1 MNASEAKSEGES
13 EAKQDSPKE
22 ERMNQDVRDFLN
34 LIMKPGRVTME
45 QACWLLGFNEH
56 EIPILMAKGLLKPL
70 GHPAHNGQKFFLTA
84 TLEDLRR
91 DEKWFSKA
99 SDAVLEYW
107 RYKNSRKGLG
117 SPDNQRDSNNGAN
130 VPALATA
137 KK

>member
-1 MNASEAKSEGES
+1 VNP
-13 EAKQDSPKE
+13 DVKE
-22 ERMNQDVRDFLN
+22 FLN
-34 LIMKPGRVTME
+34 MAARPGRVTME
-45 QACWLLGFNEH
+45 QAAWVLGFGEH

-84 TLEDLRR
+84 TLDDLRR

-117 SPDNQRDSNNGAN
+117 SPDNRRDSNQRAYA
-130 VPALATA
+130 PSLATA
-137 KK
+137 KR

>member
-1 MNASEAKSEGES
+1 MNP
-13 EAKQDSPKE
+13 DIKE
-22 ERMNQDVRDFLN
+22 FLN
-34 LIMKPGRVTME
+34 MAARPGRVTME
-45 QACWLLGFNEH
+45 QAAWLLGFSEH

-84 TLEDLRR
+84 TLDDLRR
-91 DEKWFSKA
+91 DEKWFGKA

-117 SPDNQRDSNNGAN
+117 SSENGRDSSLRAN
-130 VPALATA
+130 APTLATA